1 MANVVINDANLV
13 AIGDAIRA
21 KNGTANTYKP
31 REMADAITN
40 LPTGGGGA
48 DIEPIVLTGKQDYGC
63 SGWLGGEYIKRYGN
77 TISTVDVEDAG
88 YMFQRTSA
96 SNIPF
101 AINFKTAGT
110 TTYNMG
116 YMFISASKLEELP
129 IINNARPYGLQELCS
144 SCNQLKEVP
153 ENWVDNWDL
162 SYLQNTTSAS
172 MGKMFHNCSSL
183 RKIPTSFFQKVYHK
197 KASISSYYLY
207 SYMFGYCYNLDE
219 IKGMSVIEGPL
230 TSDTMASMLSYNS
243 CLKSFTFATN
253 EDGTAKIAQWKSQ
266 MLNLSTGIGYY
277 ELSASYYDRDYNLYN
292 SGRTV
297 EDCIYDD
304 ATYQLNKNNPNAYVA
319 GYKAENPVQYS
330 RYNRDSAVE
339 TINSLPDCS
348 AYCGASVNTIKF
360 KGASGSAT
368 DGGAINTLT
377 EEEIAVATAK
387 GWTVS
392 LV

>member
-40 LPTGGGGA
+40 LPAGGG
-48 DIEPIVLTGKQDYGC
+48 DIEPVVLTGNQTYGC
-63 SGWLGGEYIKRYGN
+63 SGRLSGEYINRYGN
-77 TISTVDVEDAG
+77 TISTVDIQDAG
-88 YMFQRTSA
+88 YMFQRTTA
-96 SNIPF
+96 LKIPF
-101 AINFKTAGT
+101 AINFKTDGT
-110 TTYNMG
+110 KTYNMG
-116 YMFISASKLEELP
+116 YMFLNASQLEELP
-129 IINNARPYGLQELCS
+129 IINNARPYSLQEFLCN
-144 SCNQLKEVP
+144 CNRLREIP

-162 SYLQNTTSAS
+162 SYLQNSTTAN
-172 MGKMFHNCSSL
+172 MGKMFHTCGSL
-183 RKIPTSFFQKVYHK
+183 RKIPISFFQKVYHK
-197 KASISSYYLY
+197 KASLSSNYLY
-207 SYMFGYCYNLDE
+207 SYMFQYCYNLDE
-219 IKGMSVIEGPL
+219 IKEVPVIEGPI
-230 TSDTMASMLSYNS
+230 TSDTMASMLSYDG

-266 MLNLSTGIGYY
+266 MLNLSTNIGYQ
-277 ELSASYYDRDYNLYN
+277 ELTASYYDRDNYLYN

-330 RYNRDSAVE
+330 RYNHDSAVE
-339 TINSLPDCS
+339 TINSLPDTS
-348 AYCGASVNTIKF
+348 AYGTNTIKF
-360 KGASGSAT
+360 KGVSGSAT